1 MWNEVIYNHE
11 MHVIIDLGFSRIVQE
26 YNGDS
31 ADRNLFYRL
40 FISVCHWRFIY
51 QEGSVVIPLTGLNCH
66 LGFQRHRWWNFVC
79 HDFSWEVIVY
89 FIDISGIVG
98 HHYLNFVS

>member
-1 MWNEVIYNHE
+1 MYITNDKWHGGKGQHVVIYNHE

-40 FISVCHWRFIY
+40 FISVLSFEI
-51 QEGSVVIPLTGLNCH
+51 H
-66 LGFQRHRWWNFVC
+66 LSRQ
-79 HDFSWEVIVY
+79 S
-89 FIDISGIVG
+89 
-98 HHYLNFVS
+98 LLLP